1 MKIFFRNLFRKK
13 HSVVNDLNT
22 PLLRCLN
29 LFDLIL
35 LSVSGMIG
43 SGIYVLTGVVAKDL
57 TGPAIIIS
65 NLLAGLACLFGA
77 LCYAEFAARIPRA
90 GSSYIFIYE
99 SIGEILAFLVG
110 FTSIVGGLTG
120 LGVSA
125 RVWSTY
131 FDALFNNKIRSFI
144 TEHIIHWPNAQAPFS
159 KYPDLLAF
167 SITIFIVLA
176 MLVGLRNSKYLT
188 NSLTIVNM
196 SALVFIGIT
205 GFILGDIHNYQSF
218 MPFGVQNIFRGS
230 SLLLYS
236 YIGFEMATV
245 AIEEAKDPSK
255 TVPQATVIS
264 LVIVTSLY
272 SLAGA
277 SLTYLIPYN
286 DINSE
291 SSFAHAY
298 GLSRWPWARYIISI
312 AIVFSAGGNLLSGT
326 YGCIRIIYA
335 MSTDGL
341 LPSKLSYVSEGR
353 HVPIIATC
361 LVCFTIA
368 LLGTFFDIKDL
379 IGFADISALLSYTGV
394 SIGLLIERYNHHIS
408 YRILLT
414 NDEQEEN
421 EMFELND
428 EKDDTQD
435 IVFNNILEQD
445 QFLTRIVRS
454 LCCSCISLIDLYLS
468 PKISAIILLLIFI
481 PNTSVLATMIIY
493 IYNRNKLFHI
503 VIIILCIFINLIIT
517 FIFCLLRPK
526 KSPEDLL
533 FTCPGVPL
541 IPLIN
546 INIFIFLMVFQD
558 MHDWFAYTCIIV
570 ISLLIYCSYSY
581 WHSKAR

>member
-1 MKIFFRNLFRKK
+1 MFFRNLFRKK
-13 HSVVNDLNT
+13 HSIINDLNT

-29 LFDLIL
+29 LFDLIF
-35 LSVSGMIG
+35 LSVSGMVG
-43 SGIYVLTGVVAKDL
+43 SGIYVLTGVVAKTQ

-99 SIGEILAFLVG
+99 SVGEILAFLVG
-110 FTSIVGGLTG
+110 FASIVGGLAS

-125 RVWSTY
+125 RVWSAY
-131 FDALFNNKIRSFI
+131 FDTLFNNKIHSFI
-144 TEHIIHWPNAQAPFS
+144 TKYIIYWPNAPAPFA

-167 SITIFIVLA
+167 SITILIILA
-176 MLVGLRNSKYLT
+176 MLAGLRNSKYLT

-218 MPFGVQNIFRGS
+218 MPFGVQSIFRGS

-236 YIGFEMATV
+236 YIGFEMATI
-245 AIEEAKDPSK
+245 AIEEAKNPSK
-255 TVPQATVIS
+255 IVPQATVIS
-264 LVIVTSLY
+264 LLIVTLLY
-272 SLAGA
+272 SLVGA
-277 SLTYLIPYN
+277 SLTYLISYK

-298 GLSRWPWARYIISI
+298 GLSKWPWARYLISI

-326 YGCIRIIYA
+326 YGNIRVMYA

-353 HVPIIATC
+353 HVPVIATC
-361 LVCFTIA
+361 LTCVTIA

-394 SIGLLIERYNHHIS
+394 SIGLLIERYNHHIP

-414 NDEQEEN
+414 NENEQEEC
-421 EMFELND
+421 EMFELDD
-428 EKDDTQD
+428 EKDDIQD
-435 IVFNNILEQD
+435 VELNNILEQD
-445 QFLTRIVRS
+445 PLLTRITRS
-454 LCCSCISLIDLYLS
+454 LCCSYISLIDLYLS

-481 PNTSVLATMIIY
+481 PNTSLLAMMIIY
-493 IYNRNKLFHI
+493 LYNRNNLLHM
-503 VIIILCIFINLIIT
+503 VLIIICIFINLTIT

-526 KSPEDLL
+526 KSTENLL

-546 INIFIFLMVFQD
+546 INIFIFLMIFQD
-558 MHDWFAYTCIIV
+558 THDWFAYMCIIL
-570 ISLLIYCSYSY
+570 ISLLIYFSYSY